1 MNENNILPVVLA
13 GGLSKRFGTNKA
25 NVKLGEYTLIEHT
38 INKLK
43 KNYLEILVISNE
55 KKNKVLKNVFY
66 SKDVLKGQLG
76 PLVGVLSS
84 MEWISDN
91 SKKYKWVMTF
101 PCDTPFFKVEIINNM
116 INKQKNSNKELFF
129 IKCGQNR
136 HNIFGLWSI
145 NLKDKLRRDLEAGQ
159 RKVEDWAKKIGTEI
173 IEIDAKEHHTFL
185 NINTKADLEE
195 AIKILQ

>member
-1 MNENNILPVVLA
+1 MNENNILPVILA

-25 NVKLGEYTLIEHT
+25 NVKLGEHSLLEHT

-84 MEWISDN
+84 MEWISDK
-91 SKKYKWVMTF
+91 SKKYK
-101 PCDTPFFKVEIINNM
+101 
-116 INKQKNSNKELFF
+116 
-129 IKCGQNR
+129 
-136 HNIFGLWSI
+136 
-145 NLKDKLRRDLEAGQ
+145 
-159 RKVEDWAKKIGTEI
+159 
-173 IEIDAKEHHTFL
+173 
-185 NINTKADLEE
+185 
-195 AIKILQ
+195 